1 MNNNCIIVVFD
12 LSESKIKFTELKP
25 VWKSCTVCFI
35 ENFGALVGTTN
46 VHHAIKPFLLL
57 ASHTL
62 FHLMVHIQDK

>member
-1 MNNNCIIVVFD
+1 MRQEPSVLQGSNLEMVD
-12 LSESKIKFTELKP
+12 RGLLDGL
-25 VWKSCTVCFI
+25 CFI

-46 VHHAIKPFLLL
+46 VHHAIKPFLLV